1 MTVLRKLLLTRNGIE
16 SEIQSLDDEMR
27 RMRASVETA

>member
-1 MTVLRKLLLTRNGIE
+1 MTVRPKLLLTLNGIE

-27 RMRASVETA
+27 RMRASLETA